1 MTMTPRR
8 PSPNRLPIPALLALC
23 ALWAACGDST
33 SDAATDAK
41 LFEVR
46 RDDLPITVRENAEL
60 QALRETLVR
69 SEVEGQATIIY
80 IVPEGT
86 QVKQGEKLVEL
97 DVSELVEKRANQ
109 AISVAKAE
117 AALTQARKE
126 KEILQKELSTKLN
139 TALSNLRIADMELEK
154 LLGRRSGGRSEGKNR
169 DMIERVRALVNP
181 PDPQPATTV
190 AAAAPDDPEMMETL
204 VTSVDPK
211 AYAGLAD
218 KVYELLVVDLAATST
233 SQPPSPEALVTLRRE
248 AEERDMGDMANK
260 ILQQADAIKLAMAD
274 LKVKEDTFRHSW
286 RLAKRQFITRSELEK
301 DKLNYQSQMSKV
313 SLAWNDLDL
322 LVNYTL
328 ARERIKLTQ
337 DRDNASLE
345 LERVKGS
352 NEAAVIK
359 ADSDLQSRVA
369 EFQLAKERLD
379 NLDRQIKSAVIV
391 APTPGT
397 VVYARIDRNRGGG
410 EAVREGI
417 QVRERQE
424 LIILPD
430 TTKMRCQVK
439 VQEAQVDK
447 VLRGQAATVTVEAF
461 QGETFH
467 GRVTSVAPVA
477 DSNSGWMTSDRKV
490 YTTVVELDSDNP
502 DGRLRSRMAANV
514 TIMVDTVKD
523 TLPVPLQAIQRDR
536 AVNYVWKQTAEGP
549 KDVRIRVG
557 RQNTE
562 RVEVLEGLVPGDVIF
577 LTPPT
582 NVTAPKYEQPVVET
596 PATQPAPTPTGT
608 DLASSVPNPNGTGT
622 PNGPGTPN
630 GSGSPNGTGPD
641 AARRPRQGGG
651 MGTRKKFAEMT
662 PEELQQAKD
671 RLDGM
676 ATMIDRF
683 REQLG
688 EDGAKDLE
696 SKVADLRKA
705 LDANDLPT
713 AQSVQDAISA
723 KLRPLMGAGRGGPGG
738 GSGRNR
744 DGGGG
749 NGETGGGAPN
759 GGN

>member
-1 MTMTPRR
+1 MTMTPLC
-8 PSPNRLPIPALLALC
+8 PSPNRLPTAALLAL
-23 ALWAACGDST
+23 ATLLAACGGTT
-33 SDAATDAK
+33 SNAAADAK

-69 SEVEGQATIIY
+69 SEVEGQSTIIF

-154 LLGRRSGGRSEGKNR
+154 LLGRTSSGRSEGKNR
-169 DMIERVRALVNP
+169 DMIERLRALVNP
-181 PDPQPATTV
+181 PPAPPNPAVQEPAGGDAGPPTT
-190 AAAAPDDPEMMETL
+190 DL
-204 VTSVDPK
+204 VRTVDPHS
-211 AYAGLAD
+211 YAGLVD
-218 KVYELLVVDLAATST
+218 KVYELLLVDEAVTKTTGPQALAA
-233 SQPPSPEALVTLRRE
+233 LRRG
-248 AEERDMGDMANK
+248 AEERDMGNMANQ

-274 LKVKEDTFRHSW
+274 LKVKEDTYSHSR
-286 RLAKRQFITRSELEK
+286 RLAKSQFITRSELEK
-301 DKLNYQSQMSKV
+301 DQLNYQSQMSKV

-337 DRDNASLE
+337 DRDNAGLE

-352 NEAAVIK
+352 NEAAEIK
-359 ADSDLQSRVA
+359 ADSDLSSKVA

-447 VLRGQAATVTVEAF
+447 VMRGQAATITVEAF
-461 QGETFH
+461 QGETFR
-467 GRVTSVAPVA
+467 GRVSSVAPVA

-536 AVNYVWKQTAEGP
+536 AVNYVWKKTPEGP

-562 RVEVLEGLVPGDVIF
+562 RVEVLEGLAAGDVIY
-577 LTPPT
+577 LTPPE

-596 PATQPAPTPTGT
+596 PAPQPASTPTPTGA
-608 DLASSVPNPNGTGT
+608 DLASSVPAPNGAGAE
-622 PNGPGTPN
+622 
-630 GSGSPNGTGPD
+630 

-688 EDGAKDLE
+688 EDGTKDLE
-696 SKVADLRKA
+696 AKVADLRKA
-705 LDANDLPT
+705 LDANDLPA
-713 AQSVQDAISA
+713 AQLVQDSISA
-723 KLRPLMGAGRGGPGG
+723 RLRPLMGAGRGGPGG
-738 GSGRNR
+738 GPGRN
-744 DGGGG
+744 GGGG
-749 NGETGGGAPN
+749 NGEGGGSAQN

>member
-1 MTMTPRR
+1 MTTPRR
-8 PSPNRLPIPALLALC
+8 SLSPTTLAVLL
-23 ALWAACGDST
+23 AACGGVL
-33 SDAATDAK
+33 AACGGGSSAAPTGDAK
-41 LFEVR
+41 LFTLK

-60 QALRETLVR
+60 QALRETIVR

-86 QVKQGEKLVEL
+86 LVKQGEKLVEL
-97 DVSELVEKRANQ
+97 DVSELIEKRANQ
-109 AISVAKAE
+109 AISVAKAD
-117 AALTQARKE
+117 AALTQAKKE

-181 PDPQPATTV
+181 STPQPATT
-190 AAAAPDDPEMMETL
+190 AATAPDDPEMMETL

-218 KVYELLVVDLAATST
+218 KVYDLLVVDLAAGSA
-233 SQPPSPEALVTLRRE
+233 SQPPSSESLVTLRRE

-359 ADSDLQSRVA
+359 ADSDLQSRNA
-369 EFQLAKERLD
+369 EFDLAKERLD
-379 NLDRQIKSAVIV
+379 NLDRQIKSAVIL

-410 EAVREGI
+410 EAVREGV

-430 TTKMRCQVK
+430 TTKMRCVIK

-447 VLRGQAATVTVEAF
+447 VVRGQPASVAVEAF
-461 QGETFH
+461 QGEMFH

-514 TIMVDTVKD
+514 TIMVDNVKN
-523 TLPVPLQAIQRDR
+523 TLPVPLQAVERDR
-536 AVNYVWKQTAEGP
+536 AVNYVCKQGANGP
-549 KDVRIRVG
+549 EAVRIKVG
-557 RQNTE
+557 RQNSE
-562 RVEVLEGLVPGDVIF
+562 RVEVLEGLAEGDVIYLKPPAGF
-577 LTPPT
+577 TPP
-582 NVTAPKYEQPVVET
+582 KFEQPVVATPPPAANT
-596 PATQPAPTPTGT
+596 PAAGAGQPGAGQPGAVSPG
-608 DLASSVPNPNGTGT
+608 AGA
-622 PNGPGTPN
+622 GPAEATAGA
-630 GSGSPNGTGPD
+630 GE
-641 AARRPRQGGG
+641 ARRPRQGGG
-651 MGTRKKFAEMT
+651 QRKKFADMT
-662 PEELQQAKD
+662 PEELQAAKERISSMSMD
-671 RLDGM
+671 RMRGS
-676 ATMIDRF
+676 
-683 REQLG
+683 LG
-688 EDGAKDLE
+688 EEAVKEMEANVD
-696 SKVADLRKA
+696 SLRKA

-713 AQSVQDAISA
+713 AQSFQDKVSA
-723 KLRPLMGAGRGGPGG
+723 ALRAAMGGRGQGG
-738 GSGRNR
+738 GPDGGGRRNGG
-744 DGGGG
+744 GGGG
-749 NGETGGGAPN
+749 NGDGGGGAPN

>member
-1 MTMTPRR
+1 MTMPRR
-8 PSPNRLPIPALLALC
+8 SLSLTSLAALLA
-23 ALWAACGDST
+23 ACSGGGNT
-33 SDAATDAK
+33 APTGDAK
-41 LFEVR
+41 LFTVK

-60 QALRETLVR
+60 QALRETIVR

-86 QVKQGEKLVEL
+86 LVKQGEKLVEL

-109 AISVAKAE
+109 AISVAKAD
-117 AALTQARKE
+117 AALTQAKKE

-169 DMIERVRALVNP
+169 DMIERMRALVNP
-181 PDPQPATTV
+181 SDAQPATTG
-190 AAAAPDDPEMMETL
+190 AAPPPNDPEMMETM

-211 AYAGLAD
+211 AYGGLVD
-218 KVYELLVVDLAATST
+218 KVYELLVVDFAATESST
-233 SQPPSPEALVTLRRE
+233 APTPEALVTLRRE

-274 LKVKEDTFRHSW
+274 LKVKEDTFGHSW

-301 DKLNYQSQMSKV
+301 DRLNYQSQMSKV

-359 ADSDLQSRVA
+359 ADSDLQSRAA
-369 EFQLAKERLD
+369 EFDLAKERLD
-379 NLDRQIKSAVIV
+379 NLDRQIKSAVIL

-410 EAVREGI
+410 EAVREGV

-430 TTKMRCQVK
+430 TTKMRCVIK

-447 VLRGQAATVTVEAF
+447 VLRGQPAAVTVEAF
-461 QGETFH
+461 QGETFQGH
-467 GRVTSVAPVA
+467 VTSVAPVA

-514 TIMVDTVKD
+514 TIMVDTVKN
-523 TLPVPLQAIQRDR
+523 TLPVPLQAVERDR
-536 AVNYVWKQTAEGP
+536 AVNYVCKQGANGP
-549 KDVRIRVG
+549 EAVRIKVG
-557 RQNTE
+557 RQNSE
-562 RVEVLEGLVPGDVIF
+562 RVEVLEGLAEGDVIYLKPPAGF
-577 LTPPT
+577 TPP
-582 NVTAPKYEQPVVET
+582 KLEQPVVAT
-596 PATQPAPTPTGT
+596 PPPTPSSPAAGAGQPGPGAPGAVAPGAGAAPTEATANAGAGET
-608 DLASSVPNPNGTGT
+608 
-622 PNGPGTPN
+622 
-630 GSGSPNGTGPD
+630 
-641 AARRPRQGGG
+641 RRPRQGG
-651 MGTRKKFAEMT
+651 MGQRKKFAEMT

-676 ATMIDRF
+676 VDRM
-683 REQLG
+683 RGSLPEEALK
-688 EDGAKDLE
+688 EME
-696 SKVADLRKA
+696 SSVASLRKA
-705 LDANDLPT
+705 LDDNDLPT
-713 AQSVQDAISA
+713 AQSIQD
-723 KLRPLMGAGRGGPGG
+723 KLWAARARGPGGSGGPGG
-738 GSGRNR
+738 GGRR
-744 DGGGG
+744 SGG
-749 NGETGGGAPN
+749 NGDGGGGAPN

>member
-1 MTMTPRR
+1 MTMPRR
-8 PSPNRLPIPALLALC
+8 RLSLTSLAALLA
-23 ALWAACGDST
+23 ACSGGSNT
-33 SDAATDAK
+33 APTGDAK
-41 LFEVR
+41 LFTVK

-60 QALRETLVR
+60 QALRETIVR

-86 QVKQGEKLVEL
+86 LVKQGEKLVEL

-169 DMIERVRALVNP
+169 DMIERMRALVNP
-181 PDPQPATTV
+181 SETQPATTG
-190 AAAAPDDPEMMETL
+190 AAPQPNDPEMMETL

-211 AYAGLAD
+211 AYGGLVD
-218 KVYELLVVDLAATST
+218 KVYELLMVDLNAPNTNQA
-233 SQPPSPEALVTLRRE
+233 PSPEVVATLRRE

-274 LKVKEDTFRHSW
+274 LKVKEDTFGHSW

-301 DKLNYQSQMSKV
+301 DRLNYQSQMSKV

-359 ADSDLQSRVA
+359 ADSDLQSRAA
-369 EFQLAKERLD
+369 EFNLAKERLD
-379 NLDRQIKSAVIV
+379 NLERQIKSAVIL

-410 EAVREGI
+410 EAVREGV

-430 TTKMRCQVK
+430 TTKMRCVIK

-447 VLRGQAATVTVEAF
+447 VLRGQPATVNIEAF
-461 QGETFH
+461 QGETFQ

-490 YTTVVELDSDNP
+490 YTTIVDLDSDNP

-514 TIMVDTVKD
+514 TIMVEVVKD
-523 TLPVPLQAIQRDR
+523 TLPVPLQAVYRDR
-536 AVNYVWKQTAEGP
+536 AVNYVWKTGPDGATATP
-549 KDVRIRVG
+549 VQCG
-557 RQNTE
+557 RQNSE
-562 RVEVLEGLVPGDVIF
+562 RVEILAGVAPGDV
-577 LTPPT
+577 LRLKPPT
-582 NVTAPKYEQPVVET
+582 GVPTPKFEQPVAPQAAPLKEKEGVK
-596 PATQPAPTPTGT
+596 PAGAAGTAGAVDPA
-608 DLASSVPNPNGTGT
+608 N
-622 PNGPGTPN
+622 
-630 GSGSPNGTGPD
+630 
-641 AARRPRQGGG
+641 AAAGGERQRGNRGGG
-651 MGTRKKFAEMT
+651 MGARKKFADMT

-671 RLDGM
+671 RLDTM
-676 ATMIDRF
+676 PAMIDRF
-683 REQLG
+683 RDRME
-688 EDGAKDLE
+688 EAKVKELE
-696 SKVADLRKA
+696 SAIAALRKA
-705 LDANDLPT
+705 LDANDLAAAQAQQDKIT
-713 AQSVQDAISA
+713 AAMGRIMGGG
-723 KLRPLMGAGRGGPGG
+723 RGGAGGGPGG
-738 GSGRNR
+738 GRP
-744 DGGGG
+744 DGG
-749 NGETGGGAPN
+749 N
-759 GGN
+759 

>member
-1 MTMTPRR
+1 MTMPRLL
-8 PSPNRLPIPALLALC
+8 PSSTSRVASTSLAVLLAAC
-23 ALWAACGDST
+23 SGGGSAAPAG
-33 SDAATDAK
+33 DAK
-41 LFEVR
+41 LFTVK

-60 QALRETLVR
+60 QALRETIVR
-69 SEVEGQATIIY
+69 SEVEGQSTIIF

-86 QVKQGEKLVEL
+86 LVKQGEKLVEL

-117 AALTQARKE
+117 AALTQAKKE
-126 KEILQKELSTKLN
+126 KEILQKELTTKFN
-139 TALSNLRIADMELEK
+139 TARSNLRIADMELEK

-169 DMIERVRALVNP
+169 DMVERLRALVNP
-181 PDPQPATTV
+181 TETPLAATGT
-190 AAAAPDDPEMMETL
+190 ATRPNDPEMMETL

-211 AYAGLAD
+211 AYVGLVD
-218 KVYELLVVDLAATST
+218 KVYELLAVDLEAAGNLVGNPVGDSGPAST
-233 SQPPSPEALVTLRRE
+233 PPAEVVARLRRE

-260 ILQQADAIKLAMAD
+260 ILLQADAIKLAMAD
-274 LKVKEDTFRHSW
+274 LKMKEDMFAASW
-286 RLAKRQFITRSELEK
+286 RLAKRQFITRTELEK
-301 DKLNYQSQMSKV
+301 DRLNYQSQMSKV

-322 LVNYTL
+322 LINYTL

-345 LERVKGS
+345 LERVMGS

-359 ADSDLQSRVA
+359 ADSDLQSRIA
-369 EFQLAKERLD
+369 EFELAKERLD

-430 TTKMRCQVK
+430 TTKMRCVIK

-447 VLRGQAATVTVEAF
+447 VMRGQAASITVEAF

-467 GRVTSVAPVA
+467 GRVSSVAPVA

-536 AVNYVWKQTAEGP
+536 AVNYVWKNTPEGP

-562 RVEVLEGLVPGDVIF
+562 RVEVLEGLAAGDVIH
-577 LTPPT
+577 LTPPE

-596 PATQPAPTPTGT
+596 PASQPTPTPTGA
-608 DLASSVPNPNGTGT
+608 DLASSVPAPNGAGT
-622 PNGPGTPN
+622 
-630 GSGSPNGTGPD
+630 D

-696 SKVADLRKA
+696 AKVADLRKA
-705 LDANDLPT
+705 LDANDLPA
-713 AQSVQDAISA
+713 AQLVQDSISA

-738 GSGRNR
+738 GPGRN
-744 DGGGG
+744 GGGG
-749 NGETGGGAPN
+749 NGEGGGSAQN